1 MHERVESLAASEGRL
16 FVLLQV
22 RGEPF
27 ALPSE
32 QVRAVSPVGRIT
44 RIPHAPREVR
54 GVTNWRGKVLTLYDL
69 GEALGLEGKPG
80 LASYT
85 VVLAPEKED
94 FDVGVMAEQVQ
105 EVRAIPD
112 EALEPLSSTRGLC
125 HGVIDLEGLPVMV
138 LDPKTLLDRL
148 AMAVLSA
155 SSPR

>member
-1 MHERVESLAASEGRL
+1 MHDRIESLAASEGRL

-22 RGEPF
+22 RGEPI
-27 ALPSE
+27 ALPSA

-44 RIPHAPREVR
+44 RIPRAPREVR

-69 GEALGLEGKPG
+69 GEALGLAGMPG
-80 LASYT
+80 LAPYT

-94 FDVGVMAEQVQ
+94 FDVGVLAEQVR
-105 EVRAIPD
+105 EIRAIPD
-112 EALEPLSSTRGLC
+112 EVLEPLSSARGLC
-125 HGVIDLEGLPVMV
+125 HGIIDLEGLPVMV

>member
-1 MHERVESLAASEGRL
+1 MHERVESLAASAGRL

-32 QVRAVSPVGRIT
+32 QVRAVSPLGRIT
-44 RIPHAPREVR
+44 RIPHAPREIR
-54 GVTNWRGKVLTLYDL
+54 GVTNWRGRVLTLYDL
-69 GEALGLEGKPG
+69 GEALGLAGNTG
-80 LASYT
+80 LASYA

-94 FDVGVMAEQVQ
+94 VDVGIIAEQVR

-112 EALEPLSSTRGLC
+112 EVLEPLSSTRGLC
-125 HGVIDLEGLPVMV
+125 HGIIDLEGLPVMV

-148 AMAVLSA
+148 TMAVLSA

>member
-1 MHERVESLAASEGRL
+1 MHDRIESLAASEGRL

-27 ALPSE
+27 ALPSA

-44 RIPHAPREVR
+44 RIPHAPREIR
-54 GVTNWRGKVLTLYDL
+54 GVTNWRGKVLTLYDV
-69 GEALGLEGKPG
+69 GEALGIAGKSGVAP
-80 LASYT
+80 YT

-94 FDVGVMAEQVQ
+94 FDVGVLAEHVR
-105 EVRAIPD
+105 EIRAIPD
-112 EALEPLSSTRGLC
+112 EVLEPLSSTRGLC
-125 HGVIDLEGLPVMV
+125 HGIIDLEGLPVMV

>member
-44 RIPHAPREVR
+44 RIPHAPREIR

-69 GEALGLEGKPG
+69 GEALGLVGKPG
-80 LASYT
+80 LPCFT
-85 VVLAPEKED
+85 VVLAPETED
-94 FDVGVMAEQVQ
+94 VDVGVMAEHVR
-105 EVRAIPD
+105 EVRAISD
-112 EALEPLSSTRGLC
+112 EVLKPLSSTRGLC
-125 HGVIDLEGLPVMV
+125 HGIIDLEGLPVMV

-148 AMAVLSA
+148 TMAVLSA